1 MTRKIPVLSLALT
14 MALAILGTAVFAQ
27 AKGPLNFALS
37 GNPDT
42 LDPQTTSGTLTFQV
56 VRSLY
61 DTLVEP
67 DKDGKIVPALAVS
80 YSASADALTWTFN
93 LRTGVLFQNGDKF
106 TSADVKATFDRIR
119 DPATASPKASEYKA
133 ITAIETPNPSTVVFK
148 LSQPYSPFIATL
160 ASGWSAILPKGLI
173 DSKNNFSA
181 NPVGTGPY
189 KMKEWV
195 RDNRIVLEKN
205 PNYWMKGFPK
215 LDRVNFNIIPEQAV
229 EVQGLLT
236 GDIDIIYLVNET
248 DIPVLSG
255 DPGTKLEKSMSALV
269 QVMGI
274 NCQKPNLDN
283 VKLRQAISMAID
295 KQQALDIAYAGGVPV
310 ATFMDVS
317 DPYYKDFNALLPYNP
332 DKARQLIKEANIPAD
347 RVFEMVLPQNYDPH
361 VKAGQLYQEMLTKVG
376 LKVPIKLVDWSTCL
390 TDVYRGGKYDFTV
403 IGHTGKLD
411 PDGRLAGY
419 GTDKTYVRWI
429 NAKYVELI
437 DKAKTVAKFEDR
449 KKLYDEATL
458 IMAQEVPFVFV
469 GTSYRYIGLR
479 KDVSGFIM
487 DTKQDTFDFRYTEK
501 K

>member
-1 MTRKIPVLSLALT
+1 MRRIPVLALALA
-14 MALAILGTAVFAQ
+14 MLFGSAGTAMFAQ
-27 AKGPLNFALS
+27 AKSPLNFALS

-42 LDPQTTSGTLTFQV
+42 LDPQATSGTLTFQV
-56 VRSLY
+56 VRSIY
-61 DTLVEP
+61 DTLIEP
-67 DKDGKIVPALAVS
+67 DKDGKIVPALAAS

-93 LRTGVLFQNGDKF
+93 LRTDVVFHNGDRF

-133 ITAIETPNPSTVVFK
+133 ITAIETPNPSTVVFR

-160 ASGWSAILPKGLI
+160 ASGWSAILPKSLI
-173 DSKNNFSA
+173 DSKNNFSS
-181 NPVGTGPY
+181 NPVGTGPF

-205 PNYWMKGFPK
+205 AGYWMKGYPR

-236 GDIDIIYLVNET
+236 GDIDIIYIVNET
-248 DIPVLSG
+248 DIPVLQN
-255 DPGTKLEKSMSALV
+255 DPGTRLDKSMSALV

-274 NCQKPNLDN
+274 NCSRPVLDN
-283 VKLRQAISMAID
+283 VKVRQAINMAID
-295 KQQALDIAYAGGVPV
+295 KQKALDIAYAGGEPV
-310 ATFMDVS
+310 GTFMDIS
-317 DPYYKDFNALLPYNP
+317 DPYYKDFTGLFPYDP
-332 DKARQLIKEANIPAD
+332 EKARQLIKEANIPAD

-376 LKVPIKLVDWSTCL
+376 LRVNIKLVDWSTWL
-390 TDVYRGGKYDFTV
+390 NDVYKGGKYDFTV

-429 NAKYVELI
+429 NARYVELI
-437 DKAKTVAKFEDR
+437 DQAKKVARFEDR
-449 KKLYDEATL
+449 KKLYDEATG

-479 KDVSGFIM
+479 RNISGFVM